1 MTGTGRRARPTSGGA
16 GDPRCPHGRRLAL
29 LLALLLSP
37 AACTPPERALL
48 TECIAPANA
57 GGGWDLTCRLTG
69 QILADL
75 ELVSGTVPTL
85 NIPGAGG
92 GVAFAHA
99 VGQRD
104 TDERVF
110 FAASPATTLRLAQE
124 QYGRLRADDV
134 RWIGAL
140 GAEYGIVAVAADARW
155 SGLADL
161 MEEWAR
167 RPEEIVV
174 SGGSAVVGQDHM
186 KMLLLGREAGID
198 PMRIRYVPFDGG
210 GEALTALL
218 GGFVHVFS
226 GEASEIEGHLEAG
239 SVRVL
244 AILAPER
251 VGGIL
256 ARVPTASEAGYRVS
270 WVTWR
275 GYYVPGGVS
284 EDAYAEWV
292 RRLRVVARSEAWEAA
307 RARARLRPFVM
318 VGREFESFVMA
329 QVEEF
334 RGLAREIGI
343 VE

>member
-1 MTGTGRRARPTSGGA
+1 MTGTGRRAWRTLAGIGIPWHPHLLRP
-16 GDPRCPHGRRLAL
+16 
-29 LLALLLSP
+29 LALLLSLSL
-37 AACTPPERALL
+37 AACVPPERALL

-57 GGGWDLTCRLTG
+57 GGGWDLTCRVTG

-75 ELVSGTVPTL
+75 GLVSGAVPTL

-99 VGQRD
+99 VGQRPN
-104 TDERVF
+104 DERVF

-140 GAEYGIVAVAADARW
+140 GAEYGIVAVAADAPW
-155 SGLADL
+155 TSLADL

-167 RPEEIVV
+167 RPEEFVV

-198 PMRIRYVPFDGG
+198 PRRIRYVPFDGG

-244 AILAPER
+244 AVLAPER
-251 VGGIL
+251 VGGLL
-256 ARVPTASEAGYRVS
+256 ARVPTAAEAGYGVT

-284 EDAYAEWV
+284 EDAYTEWV
-292 RRLRVVARSEAWEAA
+292 RRLRIVARSEAWEAA
-307 RARARLRPFVM
+307 RSRARLRPFVM

>member
-1 MTGTGRRARPTSGGA
+1 MTLRSGLRPL
-16 GDPRCPHGRRLAL
+16 PL
-29 LLALLLSP
+29 LLALALPSCAPP
-37 AACTPPERALL
+37 ARALL

-69 QILADL
+69 QILTDL
-75 ELVSGTVPTL
+75 GLVAGTVPTF

-99 VGQRD
+99 VGQRNA
-104 TDERVF
+104 DERVF

-140 GAEYGIVAVAADARW
+140 GAEYGIVAVDADAPW
-155 SGLADL
+155 PTLGSL
-161 MEEWAR
+161 MEDWAR

-186 KMLLLGREAGID
+186 KILLLGREAGID
-198 PMRIRYVPFDGG
+198 PRRIRYVPFDGG

-226 GEASEIEGHLEAG
+226 GEASEIESHLEVG
-239 SVRVL
+239 SIRVL

-251 VGGIL
+251 VEGPL
-256 ARVPTASEAGYRVS
+256 APVPTATEAGYPVT
-270 WVTWR
+270 WITWR

-284 EDAYAEWV
+284 DDAYAEWV
-292 RRLRVVARSEAWEAA
+292 RRLRVVSRSEAWEAA
-307 RARARLRPFVM
+307 RSRARLRPFFM
-318 VGREFESFVMA
+318 VGTEFESFVLA

-334 RGLAREIGI
+334 RGLAQEIGI